1 MLFGGWGA
9 LGNCGQLFGLPN
21 FLSAGSGKMLFAA
34 SGGRGQ
40 VHTSAV
46 HGEQQ
51 GICSPAL
58 SGEAPCPPSPQAL
71 DVAFLI

>member
-21 FLSAGSGKMLFAA
+21 FLSARSGKMLFAA
-34 SGGRGQ
+34 PGGRGQ
-40 VHTSAV
+40 VHTRGEQWAICSTAL
-46 HGEQQ
+46 HGEV
-51 GICSPAL
+51 
-58 SGEAPCPPSPQAL
+58 PCPPSPQTL